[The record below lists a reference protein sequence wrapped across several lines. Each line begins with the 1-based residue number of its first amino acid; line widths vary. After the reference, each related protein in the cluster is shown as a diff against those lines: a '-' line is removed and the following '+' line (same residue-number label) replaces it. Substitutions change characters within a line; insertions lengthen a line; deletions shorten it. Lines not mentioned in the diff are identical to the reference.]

1 MIVEK
6 MLELLLLQE
15 ILYDYN
21 VDEFY
26 KEFLDDNYDVE
37 KINSRYLELGKEFLN
52 DYALN
57 NTEKSEENL

>member
-1 MIVEK
+1 

>member
-1 MIVEK
+1 

-15 ILYDYN
+15 ILYVYDVN
-21 VDEFY
+21 EFY